1 MQLSSIKF
9 ANKQE
14 ASIAVSPRQY
24 EEDAH
29 TYARNAEEVFVH
41 MEMQTTQPDCE
52 G

>member
-14 ASIAVSPRQY
+14 ASVAATPRQY
-24 EEDAH
+24 QEGAH
-29 TYARNAEEVFVH
+29 ACVRNAEEVFVH